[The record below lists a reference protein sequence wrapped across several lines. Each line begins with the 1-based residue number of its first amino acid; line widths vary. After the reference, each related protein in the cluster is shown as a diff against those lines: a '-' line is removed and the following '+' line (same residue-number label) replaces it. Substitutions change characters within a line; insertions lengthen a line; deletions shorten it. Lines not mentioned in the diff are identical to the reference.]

1 MMVHPLRLQRDARH
15 EAPGLVEALELEAAL
30 DGIAALDLAPP
41 AELGERRPAGI
52 PGQLFGHGILLP
64 SFDTPRPALA
74 RSAAQ
79 GYRAGMDRDRNAPST
94 ADIAQLC
101 ESSLPATHPPC
112 APPAPTT

>member
-41 AELGERRPAGI
+41 AEFGERRPAGI

-79 GYRAGMDRDRNAPST
+79 GYRAGMDRDRTAPSI
-94 ADIAQLC
+94 ADIERSEEHTSELQ
-101 ESSLPATHPPC
+101 SLMRTSYAVFC
-112 APPAPTT
+112 